1 MPDGTIVTNVPD
13 NITQSDLLA
22 RYSKSQQPM
31 SITDRAK
38 SAWSSTWGS
47 AKEASPE
54 QQEIVDR
61 MSQEIP
67 GSLTSTDT
75 GTGRTAGE
83 VGRENLPMIGATM
96 AAALVPPI
104 ALPVWA
110 LRLGL
115 AGKAIAPVVTNSP
128 KIAAAGAGGG
138 AGGATREAMRD
149 PTLSD
154 LVTGREPPSVGS
166 VLREGADSAV
176 EMALTET
183 AGGYAGALLSKL
195 LAPGAKS
202 MTPESKEALEL
213 AKKYNLPVNPESVA
227 TSLPAKLAEG
237 TLERFAP
244 SKLVNDAYRKKAIQ
258 TFNRAAVELPEK
270 EGVGAVIG
278 NAELTK
284 KVMGSLDEILE
295 GTGKVKGLKSAAKE
309 SREAFIASLG
319 DKLVPITNTAETLRK
334 VKVDA
339 VDTGLR
345 EFVQTKLQA
354 MGRAKSLSAE
364 SVDTMMSQLG
374 SLKVKTRADEKFL
387 TQIRNA
393 IKEDFRAAGADMAKL
408 DESAKQFSESFGVLK
423 GSAAKQLKA
432 MMAKGEEPT
441 FLTEKLYREESAN
454 LLSSLKARLPKET
467 AQSLDAQ
474 NLTNIIMNSTKEG
487 PMPGLRVLDGAKL
500 EKIIK
505 ANIGVLKRNYSA
517 STVES
522 MQNLAKLAKASA
534 SNMAEFKGGLT
545 KGEQALQWAGLATA
559 AKFEPVTTVVSS
571 ASAMALANS
580 MMRPSG
586 WANKWLTTGIPGA
599 EVATEGLKLG
609 GRAVFDD

>member
-13 NITQSDLLA
+13 NVTQSQLLE
-22 RYSKSQQPM
+22 RYGKYKPQAGLA
-31 SITDRAK
+31 DGVK
-38 SAWSSTWGS
+38 SAWMSTWGS

-67 GSLTSTDT
+67 GALTSTDT
-75 GTGRTAGE
+75 GTGRTAGD
-83 VGRENLPMIGATM
+83 VGRENLPTIAATM
-96 AAALVPPI
+96 GSALAPPI
-104 ALPVWA
+104 ALPAWA
-110 LRLGL
+110 MRLGL
-115 AGKAIAPVVTNSP
+115 LGKALSPTITNAP
-128 KIAAAGAGGG
+128 KIAAAGG
-138 AGGATREAMRD
+138 AGGLGGSIREAM
-149 PTLSD
+149 
-154 LVTGREPPSVGS
+154 EPNATPGS

-183 AGGYAGALLSKL
+183 AGGYARALLGKL

-202 MTPESKEALEL
+202 MTPESGEALEL
-213 AKKYNLPVNPESVA
+213 AKKFNLPVNPASVA
-227 TSLPAKLAEG
+227 PSAPAKLLEG
-237 TLERFAP
+237 SLERFAP
-244 SKLVNDAYRKKAIQ
+244 AKLVNDAYRKKAIQ

-270 EGVGAVIG
+270 EGVGSVIG

-284 KVMGSLDEILE
+284 KVMGILDEILE

-309 SREAFIASLG
+309 SREEFLSSLG
-319 DKLVPITNTAETLRK
+319 DKVVPISNTVQVLKK
-334 VKVDA
+334 VKTDA
-339 VDTGLR
+339 VDPGLR
-345 EFVQTKLQA
+345 EMVQTKLLE
-354 MGRAKSLSAE
+354 MGRNKSLSPE
-364 SVDTMMSQLG
+364 SLDTMMSQIG
-374 SLKVKTRADEKFL
+374 SIKVKVRADEKFL

-393 IKEDFRAAGADMAKL
+393 IKEDFKAAGADMNKL

-423 GSAAKQLKA
+423 GNAAKQLKA
-432 MMAKGEEPT
+432 MLAKGEEPT

-474 NLTNIIMNSTKEG
+474 NLTNMIMNSTKEG

-500 EKIIK
+500 EKIV
-505 ANIGVLKRNYSA
+505 NSNLSVLKRNYSPA
-517 STVES
+517 TVEA
-522 MQNLAKLAKASA
+522 MQNLAKLAKASS

-559 AKFEPVTTVVSS
+559 AKFEPVTTVLSS

-580 MMRPSG
+580 MMRPNG

-599 EVATEGLKLG
+599 QVATEGLKLG
-609 GRAVFDD
+609 GRAVFDDGD